1 MADINKLAPFILKW
15 EGKFVDD
22 PKDRGG
28 ATNMGVTISTWRQV
42 GYDKD
47 GDGDIDV
54 QDLKLLTCEDVIKR
68 VLKPYYWDRCKADL
82 IKNQSIANTI
92 VDWVWSSG
100 KWGIVI
106 PQRILGLNADG
117 IVGPQ
122 TISALNASN
131 QVNLFNTIQK
141 ERIKFVMS
149 ICKNDS
155 TQNRFLNG
163 WLRRFNSFKI
173 S

>member
-1 MADINKLAPFILKW
+1 MADINKLAPFILKC

-54 QDLKLLTCEDVIKR
+54 QDLKLLTCEDVISR
-68 VLKPYYWDRCKADL
+68 VLKPHYWDRCKADL
-82 IKNQSIANTI
+82 IKNQSVANII

-100 KWGIVI
+100 KWGIVKV
-106 PQRILGLNADG
+106 QNILNVEADG
-117 IVGPQ
+117 IVGNN
-122 TISALNASN
+122 TISALNRSN
-131 QVNLFNTIQK
+131 PKVIFYRIK
-141 ERIKFVMS
+141 EERIRFVKS
-149 ICKNDS
+149 IVRDNPSQEK
-155 TQNRFLNG
+155 FLNG
-163 WLRRFNSFKI
+163 WIKRINDL
-173 S
+173 